1 MNNNIHYLF
10 IMEKKEKKMLELML
24 LKFLENQSTFSRQKV
39 DLIETQR
46 YFVMKKDQLGSV
58 S

>member
-1 MNNNIHYLF
+1 
-10 IMEKKEKKMLELML
+10 MEKKEKKMLELML
-24 LKFLENQSTFSRQKV
+24 LKFSENQSTFSRQKV